1 MNQINNLLDYIID
14 TFGAKRIGIVTN
26 LVLVMIFNIYF
37 ISISLY

>member
-37 ISISLY
+37 ISISLH

>member
-14 TFGAKRIGIVTN
+14 TFGAKKIGLVTN